1 MTMMSA
7 TEDQVRSPDAAEVR
21 AALAR
26 MLASEPFRGS
36 AQLAAFLR
44 FIVEETLA
52 GNADRIKGYAIAVEA
67 LGRDSSFDPA
77 IDPIVRVEANRLRR
91 AIDTY
96 YAGPGQHDPIVIGL
110 KRGGYVPTFHSRDVV
125 PAPASEPAKSAE
137 APSSAVPGWRAPID
151 RMLLHPVRLALFVA
165 VVAAAVSIGLDLTGR
180 VIGWIT
186 EPAPQSTNAAP
197 VTLLR
202 GGPGFPA
209 LHVELFDNDG
219 TPSGT
224 AIGIDPLRSR
234 LQDALSR
241 FEELEV
247 LTEPAPGPLR
257 SSEVRPARGVYRLT
271 GTLAYASENAVNL
284 TVRLIDVESGAL
296 VWNRT
301 FEDVREDADPDSIK
315 ELTLLQVVTALAQP
329 NGIIQ
334 ARERQRRAA
343 GGTVEARYGCVLD
356 TYDYL
361 RTYDRAAH
369 AQVRACLEQA
379 IVSDPDFSLGY
390 ALLAEI
396 YTREFV
402 SDFDAEPE
410 NPALDRALRAAQRAV
425 ELAPASAHAHLA
437 LMGAHFARREDGAA
451 LQAGQRAV
459 RRNPDAMHILADYA
473 YVLTLLGE
481 VEKGAELLHKV
492 AEAGAVL
499 MYRTQ
504 HALFISAYLAGDV
517 EAATLHANSI
527 ATDSFPLGLTAKAL
541 AAAKAGDKRRAR
553 QIIDR
558 LVALQPSWGR
568 DPHGEL
574 RKVFRDTTMAER
586 FAADL
591 AAIGLGATN

>member
-1 MTMMSA
+1 MTMTT
-7 TEDQVRSPDAAEVR
+7 TEDQGRTPDATEVR

-96 YAGPGQHDPIVIGL
+96 YAGPGQHDPVVIGL
-110 KRGGYVPTFHSRDVV
+110 KRGGYVPTFQVREVERAPETAA
-125 PAPASEPAKSAE
+125 PAPAKA
-137 APSSAVPGWRAPID
+137 AVPRWRAGID
-151 RMLLHPVRLALFVA
+151 SMLLHPVRLAVFVA
-165 VVAAAVSIGLDLTGR
+165 AIAAAVSLGLDLTGR
-180 VIGWIT
+180 IVGRIA
-186 EPAPQSTNAAP
+186 EPESTTHSSLP
-197 VTLLR
+197 ELR
-202 GGPGFPA
+202 GGPGLPV

-219 TPSGT
+219 TPTST
-224 AIGIDPLRSR
+224 AIGIEGLRSR

-247 LTEPAPGPLR
+247 LTEPAPSPLR
-257 SSEVRPARGVYRLT
+257 GNEARPTRGVYRLT
-271 GTLAYASENAVNL
+271 GTLSYTSDNTVNL
-284 TVRLIDVESGAL
+284 TARLIDAETGAL

-301 FEDVREDADPDSIK
+301 FENVREDADPDSIN
-315 ELTLLQVVTALAQP
+315 ELTLHRVVTALAQP
-329 NGIIQ
+329 NGVLQ

-343 GGTVEARYGCVLD
+343 GGAVEPRYACVLD
-356 TYDYL
+356 TYDYM
-361 RTYDRAAH
+361 RTYDRANH

-379 IVSDPDFSLGY
+379 IVSDPNFSLGY

-396 YTREFV
+396 YMREFV
-402 SDFDAEPE
+402 LDFDAEPE

-425 ELAPASAHAHLA
+425 ELAPSSAHAHLA

-451 LQAGQRAV
+451 MQAGQRAV
-459 RRNPDAMHILADYA
+459 RRNPDGMHILADYA

-517 EAATLHANSI
+517 ESATLYANSI
-527 ATDSFPLGLTAKAL
+527 ASDSFPLGLTAKAL
-541 AAAKAGDKRRAR
+541 AAAKSGDKRRAR

-574 RKVFRDTTMAER
+574 RKVFRDNAMAAR